1 MSTLQQIDPAT
12 ANGEVS
18 ELFAHL
24 RKSIGPVPNAV
35 KAMANSP
42 ALLKG
47 YMGLSSAL
55 AGGVLAPAVRERL
68 ALATAEY
75 NRCSYCLSAHTM
87 VAKRAVKIDDDEI
100 ARARRAHSA
109 DPHVAAL
116 LTLSDAIARGK
127 GTVDETVVKTA
138 RAAGVT
144 DAEIAEVIGNLA
156 LNILTNYFNIVADP
170 DNEFPF
176 VAPYDNSRHNPL
188 TATHL

>member
-1 MSTLQQIDPAT
+1 MSTLPQIDPAA
-12 ANGEVS
+12 ANGEVG
-18 ELFAHL
+18 ELLAQL

-35 KAMANSP
+35 RAMANSP

-55 AGGVLAPAVRERL
+55 AGGALAPAVRERL

-87 VAKRAVKIDDDEI
+87 VAKRVVKIDDDEI
-100 ARARRAHSA
+100 ARARSA
-109 DPHVAAL
+109 DSADSHVAAL
-116 LTLSDAIARGK
+116 LALSDAIARGK
-127 GTVDETVVKTA
+127 GSIDQTVVKTA

-176 VAPYDNSRHNPL
+176 VAPYENS
-188 TATHL
+188 